1 MEEESPCRELAIGV
15 GWLGWRRQQPTAVQ
29 HYAACLLHTN
39 PPNTNA
45 ASLDWRATVAENT
58 LDLDPELYTISLPT

>member
-1 MEEESPCRELAIGV
+1 
-15 GWLGWRRQQPTAVQ
+15 
-29 HYAACLLHTN
+29 LLHTN